1 MRRAYHI
8 LKFPTKTATTS
19 LCLITAAGAATLA
32 SQTLNPTSLPFT
44 DDFRPNSAAAFS
56 EVIGAGLSG
65 IIGSTVI
72 DYKISL
78 HGLSEDS
85 DDYRRVLS
93 EVHLRS
99 AKIILQLCDA
109 NKGFYTKA
117 GQFVAALPQVPKEY
131 SSTLSSLQDQ
141 AVPCQFKDIKKV
153 LTSNLGPDLSK
164 IFLSF
169 DELPIAAASI
179 AQVHHAVLKDHQE
192 VAVKVQYP
200 GLEHQLKVDIAA
212 MSLLSKFVAWVSTK
226 FLI

>member
-19 LCLITAAGAATLA
+19 LRLITAAGAATLA
-32 SQTLNPTSLPFT
+32 SQTLTSLPFT
-44 DDFRPNSAAAFS
+44 DDFRLNSAAAFS

-65 IIGSTVI
+65 IVRSSRAIWTIGSTVI

-99 AKIILQLCDA
+99 AKIILQLCEA
-109 NKGFYTKA
+109 NKGFYANA
-117 GQFVAALPQVPKEY
+117 GRFVAALPQVPKEY

-164 IFLSF
+164 FLSF

-192 VAVKVQYP
+192 VAVKAD
-200 GLEHQLKVDIAA
+200 K
-212 MSLLSKFVAWVSTK
+212 
-226 FLI
+226 